1 MVLTAGCDSNR
12 VVVVGGNNEVGIGL
26 AVAQAEV
33 ITEGGLKGLA
43 PLGALGSLGAGL
55 NGGKG
60 WKWRTRRRE
69 KKINAAERA
78 KFRRRQQ
85 LWGGED
91 VAEDR
96 DETEEG
102 PVAVGMGV

>member
-1 MVLTAGCDSNR
+1 M
-12 VVVVGGNNEVGIGL
+12 
-26 AVAQAEV
+26 
-33 ITEGGLKGLA
+33 
-43 PLGALGSLGAGL
+43 

-96 DETEEG
+96 DEMEEG